1 MKLITLEEHY
11 GHMAIS
17 KAGTEEFKKMA
28 PHFFEAFAPGM
39 PYSPKPGTLFD
50 LGEGRI
56 ADMDANNITMQ
67 ILSNTSAQVADASQA
82 VEACRIANDDLAKA
96 IQTYPDRFAGFAALP
111 TAVPEACAEE
121 LRRAVKELGFVGAQI
136 SGRTND
142 KFLDDKCY
150 EPLLEMA
157 EKLSAPIYL
166 HPGVP
171 PIEVQKACYQGGLN
185 PIVSTR
191 MATCGWGWHIDAGT
205 HMLHMVLSG
214 TFDKFSKLQLILGHW
229 GEVLPFFFD
238 RIDTAFPPEITGL
251 KKKPSEYLRENMYI
265 TPSGMF
271 TKELLELCVKMVGVD
286 RILYSVDYP
295 YVPNEGAAD
304 FLLNSDLSEEC
315 QEKIACKNAEKLLRL
330 STKEI

>member
-11 GHMAIS
+11 AHMAIS
-17 KAGTEEFKKMA
+17 KAGAENFKELS

-50 LGEGRI
+50 LGEGRL

-67 ILSNTSAQVADASQA
+67 ILSNTSAQTADASQA

-96 IQTYPDRFAGFAALP
+96 IEMHPDRFAGFAALP

-121 LRRAVKELGFVGAQI
+121 LKRAVNELGFVGAQI
-136 SGRTND
+136 SGRTNN
-142 KFLDDKCY
+142 KFLDDECY
-150 EPLLEMA
+150 EPLLAMA
-157 EKLSAPIYL
+157 EELNVPIYL

-171 PIEVQKACYQGGLN
+171 PVEVQKACYQGGLN

-191 MATCGWGWHIDAGT
+191 MATCGWGWHLETGT

-214 TFDKFSKLQLILGHW
+214 TFDKFPKLQLILGHW

-238 RIDTAFPPEITGL
+238 RIDTAFPKEITGL

-295 YVPNEGAAD
+295 YVPNEGASE
-304 FLLNSDLSEEC
+304 FLENAPISLEDK
-315 QEKIACKNAEKLLRL
+315 EKIAHGNAERLLKL
-330 STKEI
+330 

>member
-17 KAGTEEFKKMA
+17 KAGAEKFKELS

-50 LGEGRI
+50 LGEGRLQ
-56 ADMDANNITMQ
+56 DMDANNITMQ
-67 ILSNTSAQVADASQA
+67 ILSNTSAQTADASQA

-96 IQTYPDRFAGFAALP
+96 IKLHPDRFAGFAALP

-121 LRRAVKELGFVGAQI
+121 LKRAVNELGFVGAQI

-142 KFLDDKCY
+142 MFLDAECY
-150 EPLLEMA
+150 ESLLAMA
-157 EKLSAPIYL
+157 EELNVPIYL

-171 PIEVQKACYQGGLN
+171 PVEVQKACYQGGLD

-191 MATCGWGWHIDAGT
+191 MATCGWGWHVDAGT

-214 TFDKFSKLQLILGHW
+214 TFDKFPKLQLILGHW

-238 RIDTAFPPEITGL
+238 RIDTAFPSGMTGL

-295 YVPNEGAAD
+295 YVPNEGASE
-304 FLLNSDLSEEC
+304 FLENAPISPEDK
-315 QEKIACKNAEKLLRL
+315 EKIAHGNAERLLKL
-330 STKEI
+330 